1 MIRLFIIRCI
11 VCFSITFISLSATAQ
26 NTFELAPPLMKFGTT
41 FFTKEATINLLFAQP
56 GAHIYYTTNGEEPSV
71 TDRVYAKPVVIT
83 ENLTTLK
90 AKAYAAGFLPSATVS
105 ATFVK
110 DGLAFK
116 ASFPPA
122 DSRYAGE
129 GPTTLNN
136 NQGGIANQ
144 DLPHWLGYQQDSV
157 TMSLSLTKETE
168 LKSVLLDVM
177 QNQGAWIFFPN
188 KVEAF
193 AFNKQQNKMIK
204 VGETVYHPEKNVDD
218 RSCKPMIIQLNNT
231 LTQELK
237 LVFHNQQLP
246 LWHSGK
252 GNNSWLFIDEI
263 KLY

>member
-1 MIRLFIIRCI
+1 MIRLYIICCI
-11 VCFSITFISLSATAQ
+11 VCFLATFIGPSATAQ
-26 NTFELAPPLMKFGTT
+26 NTFELAPPLMKFSTT
-41 FFTKEATINLLFAQP
+41 FFTKEATIKLLFAQP
-56 GAHIYYTTNGEEPSV
+56 GARIYYTTNGDEPKL
-71 TDRVYAKPVVIT
+71 TDSIYTKPVVIT

-90 AKAYAAGFLPSATVS
+90 AKAYGDGFLPSATVS

-110 DGLAFK
+110 EGIAFK

-122 DSRYAGE
+122 DRRYAGE
-129 GPTTLNN
+129 GATTLNN
-136 NQGGIANQ
+136 NLGGIANQ

-157 TMSLSLTKETE
+157 TISLLIAKERK
-168 LKSVLLDVM
+168 LKSVLFNVM
-177 QNQGAWIFFPN
+177 QNQGAWIFFPS

-193 AFNKQQNKMIK
+193 AIDKRQNKLIK
-204 VGETVYHPEKNVDD
+204 VGETVYHPQAQVDD
-218 RSCKPMIIQLNNT
+218 RSCKPMIMQLNDT

-252 GNNSWLFIDEI
+252 GNKSWLFIDEI